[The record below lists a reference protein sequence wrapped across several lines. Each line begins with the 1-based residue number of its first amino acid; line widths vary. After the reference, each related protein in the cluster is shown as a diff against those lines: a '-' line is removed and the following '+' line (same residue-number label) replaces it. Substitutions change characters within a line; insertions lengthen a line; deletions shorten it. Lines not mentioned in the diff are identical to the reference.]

1 MNKTQQIMYEIINIF
16 EKNEV
21 PTDSACKILLNIV
34 KMIIMCEEGEML
46 CKK

>member
-1 MNKTQQIMYEIINIF
+1 MNKTQQIMYEIIDIF

-21 PTDSACKILLNIV
+21 PTDIACEILLNTI
-34 KMIIMCEEGEML
+34 KIIKICEEGEML